1 MTTLT
6 HRFGWPLYRHI
17 SPRLTLAERLG
28 YLFATRPVLRRA
40 ALMWLITQLLSAW
53 ALAAAP
59 RAAASAIGATIE
71 WTGIADSHG
80 VPLSAYYL
88 SVVSTAEAV
97 MEGGPD
103 LTLNPTS
110 WFKTATYAMTTGL
123 SHQFVS
129 EMLQAQ
135 MAWYMMMIALAL
147 WLLKFAM
154 SSTWLYWLAVW
165 FRPLLALFQQLLSD
179 LWAFPICLT
188 LGLGVGA
195 YYLIGH
201 NRRGHGWSIM
211 LSAIVIGVLGL
222 YLTHE
227 PLDEIYSDSG
237 LLNQSRNLG
246 FTVAQA
252 FINNGPLA
260 SGGSTGQMQSLTGL
274 LTDALVRAPLQLQ
287 NFGMVVDGVG
297 NCSTAWSG
305 AIVQHPHMLSATD
318 GQAGLNDWSG
328 PAHAMAKC
336 GAPQALSYAQNLD
349 GANLAPGI
357 FLWVIGL
364 AFTTFVLYVAISY
377 IMVAGA
383 AFINVFLI
391 TTAVLKAMIAGKPR
405 ESAKRRF
412 EEFVKHFFLVFAYV
426 LYASCAAVIVFKTV
440 APHGYADQVGMTHP
454 FARMVMIA
462 LVSVVAIGLFHVLKK
477 ILADHTF
484 GTIVH
489 GARDAYHNARSG
501 WDRGRRHY
509 DQGREL
515 YGKGRDAYDK
525 YRSKRSEAGGDDEAD
540 KPVTGEPVN
549 GRPPEGRPPNPAKP
563 RPSHPGRAAQTGGG
577 AAEAGATEGG
587 AAAAEGGATV
597 AAEGAATVVA
607 PEVVAGVVVA
617 SKVAHGVKHHRDAKK
632 AQTSNGQGA
641 NTTDS
646 AARHRRPPTHPSGPA
661 AELPPTAPANGRTT
675 GPAPQQGRRGQ
686 PPHASSYAHHSDT
699 NIPLP
704 EEPPFDD
711 DPGPVSGRR

>member
-6 HRFGWPLYRHI
+6 YGFRWPLHRHT
-17 SPRLTLAERLG
+17 SAGLSLAERLG

-40 ALMWLITQLLSAW
+40 ALMWLITQLLSSW

-129 EMLQAQ
+129 ELLQAQ
-135 MAWYMMMIALAL
+135 MAWYIMMIALSL

-195 YYLIGH
+195 FFLIAH
-201 NRRGHGWSIM
+201 NRRGMGWSII
-211 LSAIVIGVLGL
+211 LSTIVIGVLGL

-227 PLDEIYSDSG
+227 PLAEVYSDSG

-274 LTDALVRAPLQLQ
+274 ITDATVRAPLQLQ

-297 NCSTAWSG
+297 NCSSAWSN
-305 AIVQHPHMLSATD
+305 AIISHVPD
-318 GQAGLNDWSG
+318 G

-336 GAPQALSYAQNLD
+336 GAPQALTYTQNLD
-349 GANLAPGI
+349 GANLAPGA
-357 FLWVIGL
+357 FLWVVGG
-364 AFTTFVLYVAISY
+364 AFATFVLYVAISY
-377 IMVAGA
+377 VMVAGA
-383 AFINVFLI
+383 AFLNVFLI

-405 ESAKRRF
+405 ESAKRRLEQF
-412 EEFVKHFFLVFAYV
+412 IKHFFLVFAYV

-440 APHGYADQVGMTHP
+440 APRGYADQVGMTHP

-462 LVSVVAIGLFHVLKK
+462 LVSVIAIVLFHYLKK
-477 ILADHTF
+477 ELGDHTF
-484 GTIVH
+484 GSIVH
-489 GARDAYHNARSG
+489 GARNTYDKARSG
-501 WDRGRRHY
+501 WDRGRRNY
-509 DQGREL
+509 DKGRDL

-525 YRSKRSEAGGDDEAD
+525 YRSKTSDADGDGEAD
-540 KPVTGEPVN
+540 KPLTGEPAT

-563 RPSHPGRAAQTGGG
+563 RPSHTGRAAQTGDG
-577 AAEAGATEGG
+577 AAEAGATEGA

-597 AAEGAATVVA
+597 AAEGAAAVVA

-617 SKVAHGVKHHRDAKK
+617 SKVAHGVKHHHDAKK
-632 AQTSNGQGA
+632 AQTSNSQTPNGQSTPTA
-641 NTTDS
+641 DS
-646 AARHRRPPTHPSGPA
+646 TARHRRPQTHPSGPA
-661 AELPPTAPANGRTT
+661 GELPPTAPANGRTT
-675 GPAPQQGRRGQ
+675 GRAPQQARRGAQ
-686 PPHASSYAHHSDT
+686 APPPASSYAHHSDT

-704 EEPPFDD
+704 EEPPLDD